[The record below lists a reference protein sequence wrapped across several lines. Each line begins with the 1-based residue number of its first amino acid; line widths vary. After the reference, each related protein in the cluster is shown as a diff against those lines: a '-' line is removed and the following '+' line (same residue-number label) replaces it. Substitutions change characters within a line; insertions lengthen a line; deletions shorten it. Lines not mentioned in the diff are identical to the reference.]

1 MTLEEEEELREG
13 GEFGDGCT
21 CVNCRAADRIRE
33 LESERDSL
41 QEDVI
46 EVTTRMATAEAI
58 IHAIDFRLGRDGWTL
73 ELAQALG
80 YSQSD
85 RGDKQ

>member
-1 MTLEEEEELREG
+1 MDDMNTDYEDLVQAR
-13 GEFGDGCT
+13 FD
-21 CVNCRAADRIRE
+21 AQKKRIRE
-33 LESERDSL
+33 LEAERDSL

-85 RGDKQ
+85 REAK